1 MNNSTIYDDFDKSIN
16 WNAYLYIIQ
25 KVLMVFCTSLFFKVL
40 TPIEFSIWANISSVI
55 FLLLLWIDFGF
66 RKSVPCFIPEFSKD
80 KAAHINFTKLIIKWQ
95 LGAIAIAVLFFIII
109 SKVLSYAFFKDYISG
124 SLFYIIIGMFIL
136 EGVILLL
143 RLIYHSHFWNK
154 EFNLIYSLV
163 IVLEAIINI
172 FLLSSWQGKLIN
184 IFLVKITLNSLL
196 VVFAVSLL
204 KKLYY
209 KKEYSLNKTGVLI
222 DYKKTKKDFLKHSF
236 MMWVSSILK
245 SLSERNFLIP
255 LITISISPVMAN
267 LFKLSNDWA
276 LLFQRSILKTIG
288 SSDTS
293 LFSHA
298 NLNGGKDNINNALKK
313 VISKIIYICIPLLV
327 VLVLIIL
334 NKDYF
339 IGKDQFVFKLFLIL
353 VSFYIAESI
362 LSPYERLLEVH
373 KKYHILS
380 IAYLPFILFITCTL
394 ILASYN
400 VSISNLLTF
409 LLILC
414 SVRLVSFLILI
425 LYTHKQ
431 YNFHKQFNKQ
441 Y

>member
-25 KVLMVFCTSLFFKVL
+25 KVLMVFSTSLFFKVL
-40 TPIEFSIWANISSVI
+40 TPIEFSIWANISSVV

-66 RKSVPCFIPEFSKD
+66 RKSVPCFIPKFSKNKD
-80 KAAHINFTKLIIKWQ
+80 AHIDFTKLIIKWQ
-95 LGAIAIAVLFFIII
+95 LGAIAIAVLLFIIV
-109 SKVLSYAFFKDYISG
+109 SKLISYAFFKDYISG
-124 SLFYIIIGMFIL
+124 SLFYIVIGMFIL

-163 IVLEAIINI
+163 IVLEAITNI
-172 FLLSSWQGKLIN
+172 FILSSWQGNLIN
-184 IFLVKITLNSLL
+184 IFIVKIILNSLL

-204 KKLYY
+204 KRLYY
-209 KKEYSLNKTGVLI
+209 KKEYSVSDTGVLI

-255 LITISISPVMAN
+255 LITVSISPVMAN

-298 NLNGGKDNINNALKK
+298 NLHGDKGIGINVALKK
-313 VISKIIYICIPLLV
+313 VISKILYICIPLLGIFI
-327 VLVLIIL
+327 LIIL

-362 LSPYERLLEVH
+362 LSPYERLLEVD
-373 KKYHILS
+373 KRYHILS
-380 IAYLPFILFITCTL
+380 LAYLPFILFIICTFL
-394 ILASYN
+394 LASYN
-400 VSISNLLTF
+400 VAISNLLTF

-425 LYTHKQ
+425 FYTHKQ
-431 YNFHKQFNKQ
+431 YNFHK
-441 Y
+441 